1 MFKNIVNRTNTNC
14 AKWDELIEKVG
25 IPDIISLTVAD
36 MDFVVAPEIQQAVLN
51 AAVHGIY
58 GYTNVSKNYIDLS
71 HKWITEKYHWEL
83 KKEWIVF
90 CPRVIQAIS
99 LCIQNMTCVDD
110 KIIVFTPLYGSIL
123 NAIRENN
130 RELVTST
137 LNYNNGHYEIDFRD
151 FEKKLSSG
159 VKMLIM
165 VSPHNPIGRVWD
177 RDEIDRIVALCKK
190 YEVLI
195 FSDEIHADFVWDKK
209 FVSFGSFLNDYD
221 KIVIGT
227 SPAKTFNIAGLEAS
241 NIIFKNVELRNLFIN
256 ILRQSGIHNPSYFC
270 IPAVEAAYRY
280 GDEWLKLAKKEIL
293 GNIEFA
299 KNFFSNELKGF
310 EVIKTEGTYTLWVDY
325 RKTGMSEEQMYDLMI
340 NKANVAF
347 SLGSGFG
354 KEGEGFVRINV
365 ATPRRLLEKAFERFK
380 KAICN

>member
-58 GYTNVSKNYIDLS
+58 GYTNVIKNYIYLS
-71 HKWITEKYHWEL
+71 NKWITEKYHWEL

-110 KIIVFTPLYGSIL
+110 KIIVFTPLYCSIL
-123 NAIRENN
+123 KAIRENN
-130 RELVTST
+130 RDLVTST
-137 LNYNNGHYEIDFRD
+137 LNYSNGHYEIDFRD

-221 KIVIGT
+221 KMVIGT

-280 GDEWLKLAKKEIL
+280 GDEWLELAKKEIL

-310 EVIKTEGTYTLWVDY
+310 EVIKPEGTYTLWVDY

-365 ATPRRLLEKAFERFK
+365 ATPRKLLEKAFERFK

>member
-71 HKWITEKYHWEL
+71 HKWITEKYNCEL

-123 NAIRENN
+123 KAIRENN
-130 RELVTST
+130 RDLVTST
-137 LNYNNGHYEIDFRD
+137 LNYSNGHYEIDFRD

-221 KIVIGT
+221 KMVIGT

-270 IPAVEAAYRY
+270 IWR
-280 GDEWLKLAKKEIL
+280 
-293 GNIEFA
+293 
-299 KNFFSNELKGF
+299 
-310 EVIKTEGTYTLWVDY
+310 
-325 RKTGMSEEQMYDLMI
+325 
-340 NKANVAF
+340 
-347 SLGSGFG
+347 
-354 KEGEGFVRINV
+354 
-365 ATPRRLLEKAFERFK
+365 
-380 KAICN
+380 

>member
-137 LNYNNGHYEIDFRD
+137 LNYNN
-151 FEKKLSSG
+151 
-159 VKMLIM
+159 
-165 VSPHNPIGRVWD
+165 
-177 RDEIDRIVALCKK
+177 
-190 YEVLI
+190 
-195 FSDEIHADFVWDKK
+195 
-209 FVSFGSFLNDYD
+209 
-221 KIVIGT
+221 
-227 SPAKTFNIAGLEAS
+227 
-241 NIIFKNVELRNLFIN
+241 
-256 ILRQSGIHNPSYFC
+256 
-270 IPAVEAAYRY
+270 
-280 GDEWLKLAKKEIL
+280 
-293 GNIEFA
+293 
-299 KNFFSNELKGF
+299 
-310 EVIKTEGTYTLWVDY
+310 
-325 RKTGMSEEQMYDLMI
+325 
-340 NKANVAF
+340 
-347 SLGSGFG
+347 
-354 KEGEGFVRINV
+354 
-365 ATPRRLLEKAFERFK
+365 
-380 KAICN
+380 